1 MRTIKRGERASSP
14 VIFHF
19 AQCTVLL
26 QYYHLPLGTLAVD
39 VDGIYMQ
46 KKESRRAPIQAPF
59 PVISFSPLLSPLFL
73 IIVSGR
79 KVCSTLYDFQIVWSR
94 SSICTSRRLSK
105 SSPYIECFH
114 SIFQRKRSC
123 WKSL

>member
-46 KKESRRAPIQAPF
+46 KKESSRAPIQAPF
-59 PVISFSPLLSPLFL
+59 PVISL
-73 IIVSGR
+73 
-79 KVCSTLYDFQIVWSR
+79 T
-94 SSICTSRRLSK
+94 
-105 SSPYIECFH
+105 
-114 SIFQRKRSC
+114 
-123 WKSL
+123 